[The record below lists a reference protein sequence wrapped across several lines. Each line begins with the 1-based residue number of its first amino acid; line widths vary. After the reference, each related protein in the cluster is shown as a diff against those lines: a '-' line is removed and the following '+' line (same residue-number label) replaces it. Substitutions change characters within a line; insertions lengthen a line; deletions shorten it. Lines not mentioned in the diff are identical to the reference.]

1 MAKDWAKPFYNS
13 KRWQSFRRSYIS
25 RRLNIDGGLCEI
37 CKEEPGEELD
47 HIIELTEDNIRDP
60 SITLNDNNMQWLC
73 HTCHTRKTKGIKRI
87 MFGKDG
93 QPILTD

>member
-13 KRWQSFRRSYIS
+13 KRWQCFRRSYIS
-25 RRLNIDGGLCEI
+25 QRLNIDGGLCEI

-73 HTCHTRKTKGIKRI
+73 HTCHTRKTKRIKRI